1 MVDTNKVE
9 KDDDDTVSRFRL
21 MDYLELVDSSG
32 CTVRDDKRSGI
43 SSRTA
48 GVLERLG
55 IDSETG
61 LRNMVPRK
69 PRQPV
74 ALGSLGLGITDWVL
88 AINATLVG

>member
-1 MVDTNKVE
+1 MVETNKVE
-9 KDDDDTVSRFRL
+9 KDDDDTVCRFRF
-21 MDYLELVDSSG
+21 MDYLELVDSTG

-69 PRQPV
+69 RRKPV
-74 ALGSLGLGITDWVL
+74 AL
-88 AINATLVG
+88 AA